1 MKHNIVFAFCFCGV
15 FVGSPAVRADD
26 SGYNLKLTGTIVAET
41 CNVDASSETQTVKL
55 GQFSTA
61 DFPSVGSTATSA
73 PLLIMLTGC
82 TQNITDGQVWF
93 TGTADS
99 DDPSL
104 LALSATG
111 MGTESQMATGVG
123 VQILD
128 SSQSPV
134 SINNTASAL
143 YPLHAGDNT
152 LTFNL
157 RYKSTT
163 SQVTAGNATAVM
175 YFDLQYQ

>member
-1 MKHNIVFAFCFCGV
+1 MMKSYVLSGLWLCGAFA
-15 FVGSPAVRADD
+15 AHADD
-26 SGYNLKLTGTIVAET
+26 GSYNLKLTGTIVAET
-41 CNVDASSETQTVKL
+41 CNVDASSETQTVRL

-61 DFPSVGSTATSA
+61 DFPTVGSTSRSA
-73 PLLIMLTGC
+73 PLPITLTGC
-82 TQNITDGQVWF
+82 TQNITGGQVWF

-104 LALSATG
+104 LALSDTG
-111 MGTESQMATGVG
+111 MGADAQMATGVA

-128 SSQSPV
+128 GSQSPV
-134 SINNTASAL
+134 SINNTHSAV
-143 YPLHAGDNT
+143 YPLHAGDNV

-157 RYKSTT
+157 RYMSTK